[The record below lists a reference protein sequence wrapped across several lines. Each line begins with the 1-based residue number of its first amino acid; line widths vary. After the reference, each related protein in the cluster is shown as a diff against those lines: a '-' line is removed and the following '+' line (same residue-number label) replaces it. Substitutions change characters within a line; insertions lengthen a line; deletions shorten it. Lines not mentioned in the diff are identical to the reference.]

1 MKLRRHT
8 DLGEPHGRAALATS
22 AQPWEDEADLAR
34 LMDRGKPMTSSEAEY
49 GGGLI
54 DVSTW
59 SLTDLDS
66 LPPGPLAYALR
77 RLDEAGSGP
86 VAGFQS
92 AL

>member
-1 MKLRRHT
+1 
-8 DLGEPHGRAALATS
+8 
-22 AQPWEDEADLAR
+22 
-34 LMDRGKPMTSSEAEY
+34 MTSSEAEY

-54 DVSTW
+54 NVSDW

>member
-1 MKLRRHT
+1 
-8 DLGEPHGRAALATS
+8 
-22 AQPWEDEADLAR
+22 
-34 LMDRGKPMTSSEAEY
+34 MTSSDAEY

-54 DVSTW
+54 DVSDW

-66 LPPGPLAYALR
+66 LPPTPLTHALR
-77 RLDEAGSGP
+77 RLVEADSGP